1 MSATPETVT
10 PEVEATLRPNPPVA
24 SSKLLRQGLT
34 STRGLI
40 GLTLVAIVVLAGA
53 LGPLFASVGPNQQD
67 AAPFLGLS
75 SAHLLGT
82 DELGR
87 DVFSRMLSGIRVD
100 LIVVFIAVPLGAA
113 VGAFLGLVSTAWP
126 VADTITQRAFDVI
139 LAFPALVL
147 AIALAAIMGPGVV
160 TVSVVIA
167 VAEIP
172 VFGRLVRTSAITVR
186 ELPYVESAR
195 VVGASEW
202 WLLRRHILPNSLEPL
217 TVQLAISMSV
227 AVFIEGAMSFLG
239 IGVTPPTPSLGSL
252 IQNGM
257 QNVYVKPLL
266 PVGPLVVVCMLTL
279 GFLLIA
285 QALASGRRD

>member
-1 MSATPETVT
+1 VSTTPGAVT
-10 PEVEATLRPNPPVA
+10 PDIDVTQQA
-24 SSKLLRQGLT
+24 SVPAPSARRVRRGLT
-34 STRGLI
+34 STRGLV
-40 GLTLVAIVVLAGA
+40 GLTLVGVVVLAGA
-53 LGPLFASVGPNQQD
+53 FGPIIDSIGPNQQSAMSLLD
-67 AAPFLGLS
+67 PS
-75 SAHLLGT
+75 NAHLLGT

-100 LIVVFIAVPLGAA
+100 LLVVFIAVPLGAA
-113 VGAFLGLVSTAWP
+113 FGALLGLISTSWP
-126 VADTITQRAFDVI
+126 VADTITQRAFDVV
-139 LAFPALVL
+139 LAFPALIL

-172 VFGRLVRTSAITVR
+172 VFGRLVRTAAMSVR

-257 QNVYVKPLL
+257 QNVYIAPLL

-285 QALASGRRD
+285 QALASGRRY

>member
-1 MSATPETVT
+1 VSATPETVT
-10 PEVEATLRPNPPVA
+10 PEVEATLRPSSPVA
-24 SSKLLRQGLT
+24 SPKRARRGLT

-67 AAPFLGLS
+67 AAPLLGLS

-113 VGAFLGLVSTAWP
+113 VGALLGLVSTSWP

-202 WLLRRHILPNSLEPL
+202 WLLRRHVLPNSLEPL

-239 IGVTPPTPSLGSL
+239 IGVTPPTPSVGSL

-257 QNVYVKPLL
+257 QNVYVAPLL